1 VDIIRGTRRNAT
13 IKYVLGA
20 DLGQS
25 SDPTA
30 LCVLEHTHA
39 FREWERGGADQVE
52 DTFDVRHLQRLP
64 LGLSYP
70 AVVQETAR
78 LLARPPLVGN
88 CDLIV
93 DETGVGRAVADIFD
107 TAGMSPIRV
116 TITSGIDQS
125 FVNGSWH
132 VPKQVLI
139 STLDARLHTGELRF
153 AKELLEAGA
162 MQEELKDFRR
172 KVSVAGRYTFE
183 ARVGKHDDLVL
194 AVAIALWSCVGRP
207 VPAQPV
213 FGSYGSGPA
222 NYLPH
227 HGDNA
232 GRNGGYDDSP
242 GDFWKMMATI
252 SEQK

>member
-1 VDIIRGTRRNAT
+1 MDLIPGTRKNET

-25 SDPTA
+25 TDPTA
-30 LCVLEHTHA
+30 IAILEHRHA
-39 FREWERGGADQVE
+39 FREWARGGADQFE

-70 AVVQETAR
+70 AVVQEVAM

-88 CDLIV
+88 CELVV
-93 DETGVGRAVADIFD
+93 DETGVGRAVCDLFD
-107 TAGMSPIRV
+107 TAGMKPTRV
-116 TITSGIDQS
+116 SITSGAEQS

-132 VPKQVLI
+132 VSKQVLV

-153 AKELLEAGA
+153 AKELLEAET
-162 MQEELKDFRR
+162 MREELRDFRR
-172 KVSVAGRYTFE
+172 HVSTAGRYSFE

-207 VPAQPV
+207 VPQAPQ
-213 FGSYGSGPA
+213 FGTW
-222 NYLPH
+222 
-227 HGDNA
+227 
-232 GRNGGYDDSP
+232 GR
-242 GDFWKMMATI
+242 
-252 SEQK
+252 